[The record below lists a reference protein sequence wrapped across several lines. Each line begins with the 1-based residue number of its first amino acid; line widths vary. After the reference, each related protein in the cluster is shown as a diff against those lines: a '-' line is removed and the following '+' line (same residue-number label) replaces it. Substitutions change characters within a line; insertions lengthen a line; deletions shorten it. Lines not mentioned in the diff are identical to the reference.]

1 MSFTASNMSVDNLL
15 GFIKN
20 GSVALPEIQRPYV
33 WSNIKV
39 RDLIDSLYK
48 NYPIGYLILW
58 SNPNI
63 KAKDG
68 SLTGGKKIIIDG
80 QQRITALTAA
90 ILGYEIVDSSYQ
102 KRRIKIAFNP
112 IEDGGI
118 FEVQSPAIVKDKRW
132 ISDISMIFSPDFSS
146 YEYVNQYVKAQPDVD
161 PNLLSETI
169 QRLRNIVKLSVGSIE
184 LNETIDIETV
194 TDIFIRINSQGK
206 PLSQSDFA
214 MSKIASDSK
223 YGGNLLRKG
232 IDYFC
237 HLAVA
242 PQDYNDIYKNDKEF
256 AESEYAKKISWLKDD
271 NEIVYD
277 PDYDDVLRVS
287 FMYKFGRA
295 KISDLVSLLSG
306 RNFETRE
313 YLEVIAEE
321 SFQKLSEGFLAFVNR
336 FHFDQFMLT
345 IKSIGFKHP
354 KLITSKSALDF
365 AYQLFLRL
373 NDTSMDK
380 AAIKRVVQKWF
391 ILSTLTS
398 RYSGSAESQ
407 LDRDIRMI
415 EEKGF
420 DSFFEEVEAS
430 VLSETFWNITLL
442 QSLETTSINNP
453 AFKTFLAAQ
462 IFFADK
468 SFLSTSSKV
477 EDLILNVGDIHHI
490 FPKAYLMKNGLDARR
505 QYNQIA
511 NYTYLDTQVNI
522 QIGDKSPEI
531 YMQKALQQCEDKDIK
546 VGNITEKDALIAN
559 LNANSIPV
567 SILESNVNDY
577 KTFLNERRKLMASKL
592 KDYYHSI

>member
-1 MSFTASNMSVDNLL
+1 MSFTASNMSIDNLL

-169 QRLRNIVKLSVGSIE
+169 QRLRNIVKISVGSIE

-430 VLSETFWNITLL
+430 VLSETFWNVTLL

-546 VGNITEKDALIAN
+546 VGNIIEKDALIAN

-592 KDYYHSI
+592 KDYYNSI

>member
-1 MSFTASNMSVDNLL
+1 MSFTASNMSIDNLL

-112 IEDGGI
+112 IEDGGK

-132 ISDISMIFSPDFSS
+132 ISDISTIFTPDFSS

-336 FHFDQFMLT
+336 FHFDQFMLA

-373 NDTSMDK
+373 NDISMDK
-380 AAIKRVVQKWF
+380 AAIKRLVQKWF

-420 DSFFEEVEAS
+420 KSFFEEVEAS
-430 VLSETFWNITLL
+430 VLSETFWNVTLL

-490 FPKAYLMKNGLDARR
+490 FPKSYLKKNGLDARR

-522 QIGDKSPEI
+522 QIGDKSPEV

-546 VGNITEKDALIAN
+546 VGNITEKDALIGN

-567 SILESNVNDY
+567 SILESNFNDY

>member
-1 MSFTASNMSVDNLL
+1 MSFSINNMSIDNLL
-15 GFIKN
+15 GYIKN
-20 GSVALPEIQRPYV
+20 GAVALPEIQRPYV

-48 NYPIGYLILW
+48 EYPIGYLILW

-68 SLTGGKKIIIDG
+68 TLTGGKKIIIDG

-112 IEDGGI
+112 IEDGGK

-132 ISDISMIFSPDFSS
+132 IDDISKIFLPDFSS
-146 YEYVNQYVKAQPDVD
+146 YDFVNKFVKGIPEIN
-161 PNLLSETI
+161 PNELSETI
-169 QRLRNIVKLSVGSIE
+169 QKLRNIVKIPLGAIE

-223 YGGNLLRKG
+223 FGGNLLRKA

-242 PQDYNDIYKNDKEF
+242 PHDFNDIYNNDKEF
-256 AESEYAKKISWLKDD
+256 AESMYAKKISWLKDD
-271 NEIVYD
+271 TEIVYD

-313 YLEVIAEE
+313 YLEEIAEE
-321 SFQKLSEGFLAFVNR
+321 SFKKLSDGFLAFANR

-354 KLITSKSALDF
+354 NLITSKSAIDF

-373 NDTSMDK
+373 NDSSMDK
-380 AAIKRVVQKWF
+380 AAIKRYTQKWF
-391 ILSTLTS
+391 VLSVLTS
-398 RYSGSAESQ
+398 RYSGSAETQ
-407 LDRDIRMI
+407 LDRDIRTI
-415 EEKGF
+415 DEKGF
-420 DSFFEEVEAS
+420 VAYFEEVEKS
-430 VLSETFWNITLL
+430 VLSDTYWDVTLI

-453 AFKTFLAAQ
+453 SFKTFLAAQ
-462 IFFADK
+462 IFFSDV
-468 SFLSTSSKV
+468 SLLSNTSKV

-490 FPKAYLMKNGLDARR
+490 FPKSYLKKNGIDARKH
-505 QYNQIA
+505 YNQIA

-522 QIGDKSPEI
+522 QIGDKAPNV
-531 YMQKALQQCEDKDIK
+531 YMPKALEQCNTKEIVMGNILDKDTLYK
-546 VGNITEKDALIAN
+546 NFEQN
-559 LNANSIPV
+559 CIPL

-577 KTFLNERRKLMASKL
+577 NDFLVQRRILIAKKLRA
-592 KDYYHSI
+592 YYEAI

>member
-1 MSFTASNMSVDNLL
+1 MSFSANSLIIDNLL
-15 GFIKN
+15 GYIKN

-48 NYPIGYLILW
+48 EYPIGYLILW

-112 IEDGGI
+112 IEDGGV

-132 ISDISMIFSPDFSS
+132 INDISLIFKPDFSS
-146 YEYVNQYVKAQPDVD
+146 YDFVNQYVKALPDVD
-161 PNLLSETI
+161 PNKLSETI
-169 QRLRNIVKLSVGSIE
+169 QKLRNIVKIPVGSIE

-223 YGGNLLRKG
+223 FGGNLLRKG

-242 PQDYNDIYKNDKEF
+242 PQDFNDIFKNDKEF

-313 YLEVIAEE
+313 YLEEIAED
-321 SFQKLSEGFLAFVNR
+321 SFNKLSQGFMAFVDK
-336 FHFDQFMLT
+336 FHFEQFMLT
-345 IKSIGFKHP
+345 IKSTGFKHP

-373 NDTSMDK
+373 NDSPMDK
-380 AAIKRVVQKWF
+380 SEIKKFVQKWF
-391 ILSTLTS
+391 ILSTITA
-398 RYSGSAESQ
+398 RYSTSAESQ

-420 DSFFEEVEAS
+420 KTFFDEVEAS
-430 VLSETFWNITLL
+430 VLSDTFWDITLI
-442 QSLETTSINNP
+442 QSLESTSINNP
-453 AFKTFLAAQ
+453 AFKTYLAAQ
-462 IFFADK
+462 IFFADT

-477 EDLILNVGDIHHI
+477 EDLIMNVGDIHHI
-490 FPKAYLMKNGLDARR
+490 FPKSYLKKNGLDSRKH
-505 QYNQIA
+505 YNQIA
-511 NYTYLDTQVNI
+511 NYTYLDSQVNI
-522 QIGDKSPEI
+522 QIGDKSPDI
-531 YMQKALQQCEDKDIK
+531 YMTKALEQCQDKVIK
-546 VGNITEKDALIAN
+546 VGNILEKDVLLKN
-559 LNANSIPV
+559 LAANSIP
-567 SILESNVNDY
+567 SSLLESTFNDY
-577 KTFLNERRKLMASKL
+577 QDFLSKRRKLMAVKI
-592 KDYYHSI
+592 KDYYKSI

>member
-1 MSFTASNMSVDNLL
+1 MSFTASNMSIDNLL

-90 ILGYEIVDSSYQ
+90 IQGYEIVDSSYQ

-112 IEDGGI
+112 IEDGGK

-132 ISDISMIFSPDFSS
+132 ISDISTIFTPDFSS

-242 PQDYNDIYKNDKEF
+242 PQDYNDIYKNEKEF
-256 AESEYAKKISWLKDD
+256 AESEYTKKISWLKDD

-277 PDYDDVLRVS
+277 FDYDDVLRVS

-321 SFQKLSEGFLAFVNR
+321 SFPKLSEGFLAFVNR
-336 FHFDQFMLT
+336 FHFHQFMLA

-373 NDTSMDK
+373 NDISMDK
-380 AAIKRVVQKWF
+380 AAIKRLVQKWF

-415 EEKGF
+415 EEKDLNHF
-420 DSFFEEVEAS
+420 
-430 VLSETFWNITLL
+430 
-442 QSLETTSINNP
+442 
-453 AFKTFLAAQ
+453 
-462 IFFADK
+462 
-468 SFLSTSSKV
+468 SK
-477 EDLILNVGDIHHI
+477 
-490 FPKAYLMKNGLDARR
+490 
-505 QYNQIA
+505 
-511 NYTYLDTQVNI
+511 
-522 QIGDKSPEI
+522 
-531 YMQKALQQCEDKDIK
+531 
-546 VGNITEKDALIAN
+546 
-559 LNANSIPV
+559 
-567 SILESNVNDY
+567 
-577 KTFLNERRKLMASKL
+577 KL
-592 KDYYHSI
+592 KHQSYLRPFGT

>member
-112 IEDGGI
+112 IEDGGK

-132 ISDISMIFSPDFSS
+132 ISDISTIFTPDFSS
-146 YEYVNQYVKAQPDVD
+146 YEYVNQYIKAQPDVN
-161 PNLLSETI
+161 PNILSETI
-169 QRLRNIVKLSVGSIE
+169 QRLRNIVKIPVGLIE

-380 AAIKRVVQKWF
+380 AAIKRLVQKWF

-420 DSFFEEVEAS
+420 DSFFEEVESS
-430 VLSETFWNITLL
+430 VLSETFWNVSLL

-490 FPKAYLMKNGLDARR
+490 FPKSYLKKNGLDARR

-531 YMQKALQQCEDKDIK
+531 YMQKALQQCIDKEIK
-546 VGNITEKDALIAN
+546 VGNITEKEALLFN